1 MKKFI
6 VRKFNLSFG
15 KAIDNLLKLKN
26 EKAFIVLLGNDI
38 GYAFNKNGI
47 LTQIDIEVD
56 TFYEDVVVDRDKVQ
70 SATWVLYVE
79 ADTCS
84 QNIDLNCFDKD

>member
-26 EKAFIVLLGNDI
+26 EKAFMVLLGDHT

-47 LTQIDIEVD
+47 LTQLDIEVD
-56 TFYEDVVVDRDKVQ
+56 TFYNDVVVDRDRVQ

-84 QNIDLNCFDKD
+84 ENIDLNCLDKD